1 MGCRTVTNI
10 ININIDENFNK
21 NIKGNSFFS
30 VYGQEGYNILFGI
43 KSLAEDKFWEKYPQY
58 KYFIEESF
66 IKYASPLSKV
76 DYEGTADAV
85 FYRKNDK
92 IFACIMAE
100 VDENNSLFFANNVYI
115 DEKFIRK
122 TSFINPISPIVDIY
136 TSRKAILPIEKYM
149 EYRYT
154 ENFNKQNDLIKEI
167 INNFVKFYKVEPLQ
181 LDFDFS
187 RFDEVLNQI
196 IMPKYTPQ
204 TKEELLA
211 LITNEDINLKD
222 IDTSLITDMSGL
234 FLDSTR
240 KDFSGIE
247 SWDTSNVKDM
257 SAMFDGATSFN
268 QDISGWDV
276 SNVEDMTGM
285 FENCPIDNSNK
296 PKELQDQK
304 DQNFVRKQRL

>member
-1 MGCRTVTNI
+1 
-10 ININIDENFNK
+10 
-21 NIKGNSFFS
+21 
-30 VYGQEGYNILFGI
+30 
-43 KSLAEDKFWEKYPQY
+43 
-58 KYFIEESF
+58 
-66 IKYASPLSKV
+66 
-76 DYEGTADAV
+76 
-85 FYRKNDK
+85 
-92 IFACIMAE
+92 
-100 VDENNSLFFANNVYI
+100 
-115 DEKFIRK
+115 
-122 TSFINPISPIVDIY
+122 
-136 TSRKAILPIEKYM
+136 
-149 EYRYT
+149 
-154 ENFNKQNDLIKEI
+154 
-167 INNFVKFYKVEPLQ
+167 
-181 LDFDFS
+181 
-187 RFDEVLNQI
+187 
-196 IMPKYTPQ
+196 MPKYTPQ